1 MTARE
6 SWAMLKALQQIH
18 ARVEALTAAVTDLR
32 TTIDRQS
39 RQIVELQADISP
51 LLGARRSSG
60 TMHPP
65 AFLRSYRLTGP
76 GRN

>member
-6 SWAMLKALQQIH
+6 SWAMLKALQTIH

-39 RQIVELQADISP
+39 RQIVELQANISP

-60 TMHPP
+60 PMHPP
-65 AFLRSYRLTGP
+65 AFLTSYRLTGS

>member
-6 SWAMLKALQQIH
+6 SWAMLEALQQIH
-18 ARVEALTAAVTDLR
+18 ARVEALTAAVTDLQ
-32 TTIDRQS
+32 TTIDTQS
-39 RQIVELQADISP
+39 RQIVELQADNSP

-65 AFLRSYRLTGP
+65 AFLKSYRLTGS